1 MIGRMVWN
9 CRSGL
14 SAVGDS
20 DKVGQLNVGRVV
32 IMRKEKSGGN
42 GKLRVRRRKKNW
54 TQYIDKRI

>member
-9 CRSGL
+9 CRSKL

-42 GKLRVRRRKKNW
+42 GKVRVRRIKNW